1 MTTVMIANSSN
12 FEVGRRLAVLSI
24 AISAVLAGA
33 NLTVSYIARSASVVA
48 TGFEF
53 GGDVLASGLVL
64 VGMTLAS
71 KPADKEHP
79 YGHGRIELLSG
90 LAVGLILAAG
100 GIGICFRSLQRVSE
114 VHAPPRVYSAYPLV
128 FAILVR
134 SVMSVI
140 KFRVGRGIGSI
151 SVIADAWNDA
161 VDVLSAVAA
170 LCALV
175 LTLFNPSKFL
185 MADHY
190 GGFAVG
196 LFVIYT
202 GLRVLRDASLELID
216 TMPPTTLIEKVRAT
230 AMQVHGVVG
239 VEKVLGRKIGL
250 QHQLE
255 LHLEVN
261 PTISVSL
268 AHEIAANFRARIRAD
283 LPEIADVV
291 VHIEPH
297 GLGGK

>member
-1 MTTVMIANSSN
+1 MTTVMIANSSK

-33 NLTVSYIARSASVVA
+33 NLTVGDIAGSTSVVA

-53 GGDVLASGLVL
+53 GGDVLASGLVF
-64 VGMTLAS
+64 VGMTLAW

-100 GIGICFRSLQRVSE
+100 GIGICLRSLQRVSE

-140 KFRVGRGIGSI
+140 KLRVGHGIGSI

-170 LCALV
+170 LCAVV
-175 LTLFNPSKFL
+175 LTLHNPSKFL

-202 GLRVLRDASLELID
+202 GLRVLRDASLALID
-216 TMPPTTLIEKVRAT
+216 TMPPTTRL
-230 AMQVHGVVG
+230 
-239 VEKVLGRKIGL
+239 
-250 QHQLE
+250 
-255 LHLEVN
+255 
-261 PTISVSL
+261 
-268 AHEIAANFRARIRAD
+268 
-283 LPEIADVV
+283 
-291 VHIEPH
+291 
-297 GLGGK
+297 

>member
-1 MTTVMIANSSN
+1 
-12 FEVGRRLAVLSI
+12 
-24 AISAVLAGA
+24 
-33 NLTVSYIARSASVVA
+33 
-48 TGFEF
+48 
-53 GGDVLASGLVL
+53 
-64 VGMTLAS
+64 MTLAS

-100 GIGICFRSLQRVSE
+100 GIGICYRSLQSVTE
-114 VHAPPRVYSAYPLV
+114 VQAPPRAYSAYPLI

-140 KFRVGRGIGSI
+140 KFRVGRGIGSV

-170 LCALV
+170 LCALA
-175 LTLFNPSKFL
+175 LTFFNPSKFL

-202 GLRVLRDASLELID
+202 GLRVLRDASLDLID

-230 AMQVHGVVG
+230 AMRVHGVVG
-239 VEKVLGRKIGL
+239 VEKAFGRKIGL
-250 QHQLE
+250 QHQLD
-255 LHLEVN
+255 LHLEVD
-261 PTISVSL
+261 PTISVSV
-268 AHEIAANFRARIRAD
+268 AHEIAANVRARIRAD
-283 LPEIADVV
+283 LPEIADVL